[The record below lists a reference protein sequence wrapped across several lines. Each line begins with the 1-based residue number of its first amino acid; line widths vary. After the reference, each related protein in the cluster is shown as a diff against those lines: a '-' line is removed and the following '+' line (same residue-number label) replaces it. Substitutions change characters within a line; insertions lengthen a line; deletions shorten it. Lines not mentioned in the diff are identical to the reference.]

1 MLHFALKTLLAALV
15 IAFVS
20 ETVGRYPRLAALVL
34 SLPLVTIFSF
44 SWSWYK
50 DRNLEAI
57 AQVSHDSLFIIPLTL
72 PFFAIFAYCGRFGLS
87 FWSAML
93 MGLVTTA
100 LSVGAY
106 TILFPK

>member
-1 MLHFALKTLLAALV
+1 MLPFVLRTLLAALV

-20 ETVGRYPRLAALVL
+20 ETIGRFPRLAALVL

-57 AQVSHDSLFIIPLTL
+57 AQVSHDSLFLIPLTL
-72 PFFAIFAYCGRFGLS
+72 PFFVVFAFAGRFGLS
-87 FWSAML
+87 FWGAML
-93 MGLVTTA
+93 MGVVTTA
-100 LSVGAY
+100 LCVGGY
-106 TILFPK
+106 TFLFPK